1 MTPSEAFALL
11 GLDPHVDATTLRRVW
26 RSLCARHHPDVG
38 GDDATMARLN
48 EAYARCRHEIERR
61 DTTVSS
67 PPPRVATSDP
77 TRSAQTPQRP
87 VRGRD
92 RSLGISH
99 VEHEIASFV
108 IEALP
113 VVAYEAVVV
122 AGSWLGTLVDDDPPY
137 LVEFVLDDP
146 HPCWCR
152 LELVPD
158 AGSTTVSV
166 TVSDDGARTPEDPG
180 TGSELLYRVRD
191 RWVTV
196 LNDLPLPD

>member
-1 MTPSEAFALL
+1 
-11 GLDPHVDATTLRRVW
+11 
-26 RSLCARHHPDVG
+26 
-38 GDDATMARLN
+38 MARLN
-48 EAYARCRHEIERR
+48 EAYARCRHELERR
-61 DTTVSS
+61 DTAGSS
-67 PPPRVATSDP
+67 PSPRVATSDP
-77 TRSAQTPQRP
+77 TGSAETSPRP
-87 VRGRD
+87 VPGRD
-92 RSLGISH
+92 RSSSTPH

-113 VVAYEAVVV
+113 AVAYEAVMV

-146 HPCWCR
+146 HRCWCR

-166 TVSDDGARTPEDPG
+166 TVSDDGPRPCEDPG